1 MRPIL
6 TYGSECW
13 TLTKTNEERLR
24 IFERKVLRR
33 IFGPVN
39 ENGTWRIKYNN
50 EIYSSFSDVDIVK
63 HIKIS
68 RLRWA
73 GHIIRM
79 EEDNPVRKLT
89 LLKPE
94 GSRRVGRPKLRWMD
108 GIEEDLRKIGT
119 RAWRRRAL
127 DRDDWRKVLAA
138 ARAQTGL

>member
-1 MRPIL
+1 M
-6 TYGSECW
+6 
-13 TLTKTNEERLR
+13 
-24 IFERKVLRR
+24 
-33 IFGPVN
+33 
-39 ENGTWRIKYNN
+39 KYNN

-79 EEDNPVRKLT
+79 EEDNLVRKFT

-94 GSRRVGRPKLRWMD
+94 GSRRVDGWNRGRP
-108 GIEEDLRKIGT
+108 EDDWNQGMEK
-119 RAWRRRAL
+119 RAL